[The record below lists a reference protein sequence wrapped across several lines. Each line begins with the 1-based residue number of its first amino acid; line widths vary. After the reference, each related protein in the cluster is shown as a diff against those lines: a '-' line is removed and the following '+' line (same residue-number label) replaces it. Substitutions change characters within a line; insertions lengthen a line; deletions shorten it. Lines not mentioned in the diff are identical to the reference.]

1 MRLDDLPVAR
11 LAAALK
17 GPPQG
22 ETESFRGLQN
32 HGFIRDLEVILGH
45 DPRLLLLQ

>member
-11 LAAALK
+11 LAAAFK

-22 ETESFRGLQN
+22 ETEGFRGLQN
-32 HGFIRDLEVILGH
+32 HGFRG
-45 DPRLLLLQ
+45 DPGSRSPTSATPMTL